1 MRLAPAT
8 AANTRQTLQ
17 ACTSISQML
26 PATADDLQRVHVEP
40 ITKDPCIAAVT
51 QAFGNEQR
59 EVVTKPIVR
68 CKQDTGRRE
77 PDRRQTRRFG
87 LIIAALRLRNG
98 CANDGLD
105 EINEAGKRCIEAR
118 AREELLRVDAVHPWA
133 IRDLRR
139 QHRCGELCA
148 RQLLAHALT
157 ASQARE
163 RTRAKDCA
171 PLSRRSPAPP
181 RPERPTQ

>member
-1 MRLAPAT
+1 MRLAPGT
-8 AANTRQTLQ
+8 AANTRQALQ
-17 ACTSISQML
+17 TCTSITHML
-26 PATADDLQRVHVEP
+26 PTTANDLQRVHVEP
-40 ITKDPCIAAVT
+40 IRQDPCIAAVT

-68 CKQDTGRRE
+68 CKKDTGRRE
-77 PDRRQTRRFG
+77 PDRGQTSRFG

-157 ASQARE
+157 ALQARE

-171 PLSRRSPAPP
+171 PPSRRSPAPP
-181 RPERPTQ
+181 RQERPTQ